1 MSDLFQVDLLRERRE
16 QLGLPE
22 PKPVNAQEQ
31 LRKGVLAG
39 AVPVGL
45 AIGLLALFGVRLW
58 STRSAADAL
67 EPTSQQYTSLQ
78 QVVEGSRGRLKGLE
92 GSNQALVDQ
101 ILSFPSS
108 SALLTLMARLTPP
121 GVQITDLSE
130 KDGALVIKGK
140 AADPEAFARLETLM
154 LNLAANPLIDRES
167 VQLLKA
173 ERGKADAAGGAA
185 PAAGST
191 AAAPPTQPASAAQTA
206 PQQPAQ
212 PPQQAQNP
220 PPPAPVLTQIAS
232 SLQFEL
238 NASFSKAAPKE
249 LLQEFLALGARG
261 KALRVAQLQREGLL
275 P

>member
-1 MSDLFQVDLLRERRE
+1 MSDLFQVDLLRERRQ

-31 LRKGVLAG
+31 LRKGVLLG

-45 AIGLLALFGVRLW
+45 MIGLLAWLGVRLW
-58 STRSAADAL
+58 MTRSAADAL
-67 EPTSQQYTSLQ
+67 ESTSQQYTGLQ
-78 QVVEGSRGRLKGLE
+78 QVVEGSRGRLKALQ

-108 SALLTLMARLTPP
+108 SALLTLLARLTPP
-121 GVQITDLSE
+121 GVRISDLSE
-130 KDGALVIKGK
+130 KDGALVIKGQIS
-140 AADPEAFARLETLM
+140 DPEAFARLEALM
-154 LNLAANPLIDRES
+154 LNLAGNPLIDHES

-173 ERGKADAAGGAA
+173 ERGKGESS
-185 PAAGST
+185 PAV
-191 AAAPPTQPASAAQTA
+191 ASAAAATA
-206 PQQPAQ
+206 TPQQAQPPQPAQQQPAQ
-212 PPQQAQNP
+212 NP
-220 PPPAPVLTQIAS
+220 PSPAPVLSQIAS

-249 LLQEFLALGARG
+249 LLKEFLALGARG

>member
-1 MSDLFQVDLLRERRE
+1 
-16 QLGLPE
+16 
-22 PKPVNAQEQ
+22 VNAQEQ

-45 AIGLLALFGVRLW
+45 AIGLLAWFGFRLW

-78 QVVEGSRGRLKGLE
+78 QVVEGSRGRLKALE

-108 SALLTLMARLTPP
+108 SALLTLLARLTPP

-130 KDGALVIKGK
+130 KDGALVIKGQ
-140 AADPEAFARLETLM
+140 AADPEAFARLEALM
-154 LNLAANPLIDRES
+154 LNLAGNPLIDRES

-173 ERGKADAAGGAA
+173 ERGKADAAGSQAQAAA
-185 PAAGST
+185 PAATSPQ
-191 AAAPPTQPASAAQTA
+191 AQPAQASQPT

-212 PPQQAQNP
+212 PQQVENP

-249 LLQEFLALGARG
+249 LVKEFLALGARG

>member
-31 LRKGVLAG
+31 LRKGVFVG

-45 AIGLLALFGVRLW
+45 AIGLLAWFGVRLW
-58 STRSAADAL
+58 TTRSAADAL

-78 QVVEGSRGRLKGLE
+78 QAVEGSRGRLKALE
-92 GSNQALVDQ
+92 GSNQSLVDQ

-130 KDGALVIKGK
+130 KEGALVIKGQ
-140 AADPEAFARLETLM
+140 ATDPEAFARLDVLM
-154 LNLAANPLIDRES
+154 LNLAGNPLIDRES

-173 ERGKADAAGGAA
+173 ERGKAEAAGTQAPAAA
-185 PAAGST
+185 PAA
-191 AAAPPTQPASAAQTA
+191 APPQAQPAQATQPA
-206 PQQPAQ
+206 PQQPA
-212 PPQQAQNP
+212 QQAQNP
-220 PPPAPVLTQIAS
+220 PPPAPVLTQMAS

-249 LLQEFLALGARG
+249 LVKEFLALGARG